1 MAPLRLVGLVTLLLT
16 GAALAAAPPGRL
28 DPAAERA
35 SLDLTEQARQLRALE
50 KRIADLEKRVAD
62 ADRRAQQRVAQFNAH
77 VHQAQAVPAVT
88 SPPLQPIQ

>member
-1 MAPLRLVGLVTLLLT
+1 MAPPRVVGLAPLPLP

-62 ADRRAQQRVAQFNAH
+62 TDRRAQQRAAQLNAH
-77 VHQAQAVPAVT
+77 VHQAHAVPAVT

>member
-1 MAPLRLVGLVTLLLT
+1 MSWARPRRYHERRRR
-16 GAALAAAPPGRL
+16 AAPPGRL

-35 SLDLTEQARQLRALE
+35 PLDPAEQARQLRALE

-62 ADRRAQQRVAQFNAH
+62 ADRRAQQRGAQLNAH